1 MTEMTIARVLPLHV
15 HGAFETVLA
24 VAMMAAAF
32 VLGLDSP
39 ALIAS
44 LALGGLILT
53 VALATHADD
62 ERSLPTSTHLAFDLA
77 FAIAM
82 ASAAVAFAAVGNGAA
97 GLLLATGSLSLL
109 LLVSL
114 TRWSSTHA

>member
-1 MTEMTIARVLPLHV
+1 MTIARILPLHV
-15 HGAFETVLA
+15 HGALETALA
-24 VAMMAAAF
+24 LAMMAGAF
-32 VLGLDSP
+32 MLGLDSP

-62 ERSLPTSTHLAFDLA
+62 ENSLPTSTHLAFDVA

-82 ASAAVAFAAVGNGAA
+82 ACGAVAFAAVGNGAA
-97 GLLLATGSLSLL
+97 GGLLAIGSLSLL
-109 LLVSL
+109 LLMSL
-114 TRWSSTHA
+114 TRWSSRQP